1 MLATAHYWATV
12 ALDHGHRLCFGN
24 KTVAGAVDDI
34 VKTDK
39 LPPARAGADGQS
51 PSIASWSNTKQ
62 RAFAK
67 HQSFD
72 IGGTKSMS
80 PA

>member
-1 MLATAHYWATV
+1 MSTNVCNSNRMIGMKIDNEAVT
-12 ALDHGHRLCFGN
+12 
-24 KTVAGAVDDI
+24 GAVDDI

-39 LPPARAGADGQS
+39 LPHARAGADGQS
-51 PSIASWSNTKQ
+51 PSITSWGITKQ
-62 RAFAK
+62 RAFAR

-80 PA
+80 SA

>member
-1 MLATAHYWATV
+1 VT
-12 ALDHGHRLCFGN
+12 
-24 KTVAGAVDDI
+24 GAVDDI

-39 LPPARAGADGQS
+39 LSHARAGADGQS
-51 PSIASWSNTKQ
+51 PSITKQ

-80 PA
+80 SA